1 MRQLTMWQLTVRKL
15 RYGSKKKA
23 VSGKKGVRHT
33 KPPRRNRCIAGAAWC
48 VVRGVYVAFDAAGCR
63 FQTPV
68 GSDITPRR

>member
-48 VVRGVYVAFDAAGCR
+48 VVRGG
-63 FQTPV
+63 
-68 GSDITPRR
+68 